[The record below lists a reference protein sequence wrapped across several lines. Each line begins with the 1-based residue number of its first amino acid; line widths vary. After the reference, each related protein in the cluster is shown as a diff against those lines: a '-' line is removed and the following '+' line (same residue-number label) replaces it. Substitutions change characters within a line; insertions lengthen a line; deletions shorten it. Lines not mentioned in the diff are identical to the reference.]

1 MVQMSKKAF
10 TLIELLVVVAIIGI
24 LAAVGVVAYNGYTS
38 SAKINTVK
46 TNFKIAEKKL
56 TEAVTMCKSGLDFF
70 WSDGQNCQNRP
81 INGDTLAWG
90 VYGDFSKS
98 IKVNPYDSNTKAI
111 EWSQLSDGF
120 ANCPPKKPP
129 KGQIK
134 FSYANSKN
142 NFCSMGGGN
151 TSCVYANLGKKDGSD
166 DYLYAEFNLCEF

>member
-1 MVQMSKKAF
+1 MYSK
-10 TLIELLVVVAIIGI
+10 LVLSYQVNLQNGPFAGG
-24 LAAVGVVAYNGYTS
+24 AAGLGGLRPARRPQHNNCFWLFS
-38 SAKINTVK
+38 SAELERASVFMYCSRMQRYRLKN
-46 TNFKIAEKKL
+46 
-56 TEAVTMCKSGLDFF
+56 
-70 WSDGQNCQNRP
+70 GQNCQNRP

-90 VYGDFSKS
+90 VYGDFSKT

-120 ANCPPKKPP
+120 ANCPPKKPA

-151 TSCVYANLGKKDGSD
+151 TSCVYANVGKKDGSD